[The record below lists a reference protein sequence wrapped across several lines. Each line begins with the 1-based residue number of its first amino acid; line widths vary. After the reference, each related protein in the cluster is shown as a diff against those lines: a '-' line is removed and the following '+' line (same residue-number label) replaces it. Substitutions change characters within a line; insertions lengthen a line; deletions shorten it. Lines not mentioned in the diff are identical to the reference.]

1 MINTGH
7 RSGNQKAM
15 KRSDELLLAPFKIDK
30 HVLLRR
36 DLIRRKALQD
46 TVSPTFNKLQYEEHV
61 AYLEHEMCRVHI
73 EVN

>member
-1 MINTGH
+1 MITTGH

-15 KRSDELLLAPFKIDK
+15 KRSDALLLVPFEIDK
-30 HVLLRR
+30 RLLLRM
-36 DLIRRKALQD
+36 DLIRRKDLQD

-61 AYLEHEMCRVHI
+61 VYLEHEMCRVHI